1 MKKGAFQ
8 LFYEKKS
15 GLLPISYDL
24 LGFWLIYSNLP
35 ATVHNNP
42 TDSLHFYQ
50 RTLTELL
57 RKNNKK
63 LILNLRLAFKISG
76 KTFDKKLN
84 CFDNFKTS

>member
-15 GLLPISYDL
+15 GLLPISYNL

-42 TDSLHFYQ
+42 TDILHFYQ
-50 RTLTELL
+50 RTLTELFYE
-57 RKNNKK
+57 KFKE
-63 LILNLRLAFKISG
+63 LILV
-76 KTFDKKLN
+76 
-84 CFDNFKTS
+84 